1 MPDQRPSPENLWL
14 TDREQAAWRA
24 YILSSLRLTAL
35 LDRELQHRADLPMS
49 YYEILA
55 MLSEAPGCSLRMSD
69 LAEATHS
76 LPSRI
81 THAVGRMAKAGWIE
95 RRNCETDRR
104 TWYATLTDAGLRMIE
119 AAAPVH
125 VEGVR
130 RHLLDQLDAED
141 LADLERIFTKVRS
154 HLDKPW
160 ASCSEKDEQLKAG
173 AGAAADCDGESD
185 EGCDGPVQECP
196 TEAERGG

>member
-1 MPDQRPSPENLWL
+1 MGIMPDQRSSPENPWL

-35 LDRELQHRADLPMS
+35 LDRELQHQADLPMS

-55 MLSEAPGCSLRMSD
+55 MLSEAPEHSLRMSD

-81 THAVGRMAKAGWIE
+81 THAVNRMAKAGWIE

-104 TWYATLTDAGLRMIE
+104 TWYATLTDAGLRMVQ

-125 VEGVR
+125 VQGVR

-154 HLDKPW
+154 YLDTPW
-160 ASCSEKDEQLKAG
+160 ASCSEKDEALKAENPG
-173 AGAAADCDGESD
+173 SADGD
-185 EGCDGPVQECP
+185 EGCGGPAETCP
-196 TEAERGG
+196 NDEPGC

>member
-1 MPDQRPSPENLWL
+1 MADQRAVTATPWL

-24 YILSSLRLTAL
+24 YILSSLRLQAL
-35 LDRELQHRADLPMS
+35 LDRELVHGADLPMS

-55 MLSEAPGCSLRMSD
+55 MLSEAPEHSLRMSD

-95 RRNCETDRR
+95 KRNCATDRR
-104 TWYATLTDAGLRMIE
+104 TWYATLTDAGMRVVE

-125 VEGVR
+125 VAGVR
-130 RHLLDQLDAED
+130 RHLIDQLDAAD
-141 LADLERIFTKVRS
+141 LADLERIFTKVKS
-154 HLDKPW
+154 YLDGPW
-160 ASCSEKDEQLKAG
+160 ESCSEKDAG
-173 AGAAADCDGESD
+173 READA
-185 EGCDGPVQECP
+185 
-196 TEAERGG
+196 EAEAECAGEDEDR

>member
-1 MPDQRPSPENLWL
+1 MPEQRSIPESPWL

-24 YILSSLRLTAL
+24 YILSSLRLMAL

-55 MLSEAPGCSLRMSD
+55 MLSEAPERALRMSD

-81 THAVGRMAKAGWIE
+81 THAVGRMEKAGWIE
-95 RRNCETDRR
+95 KRNCETDRR
-104 TWYATLTDAGLRMIE
+104 AWYATLTDAGMRVVE

-125 VEGVR
+125 VDGVR
-130 RHLLDQLDAED
+130 RHLIDQLDAED
-141 LADLERIFTKVRS
+141 LDDLERIFTKVKGY
-154 HLDKPW
+154 LDGPW
-160 ASCSEKDEQLKAG
+160 ASCSEKDAGAKAG
-173 AGAAADCDGESD
+173 AADAAGSACDGDDAESESD
-185 EGCDGPVQECP
+185 DDGEVCGSAPC
-196 TEAERGG
+196 